1 MFDRIKFLKAIAM
14 FSGTLDTRACALRLS
29 AFRAVTESKMTA
41 ARPELITVSVVCKMK
56 NMILS
61 VTTMFAKVADIR
73 EHRSTL
79 IKSGVYVKFN
89 MADSKPEV
97 EIKLF
102 VLKTDTRLQMLILC
116 SPGHPTQ
123 LDID

>member
-41 ARPELITVSVVCKMK
+41 ARPEVITVACKIK
-56 NMILS
+56 NVILS
-61 VTTMFAKVADIR
+61 ATTMFPKVADIR

-97 EIKLF
+97 EIKLV